1 MKITTTFLFAFLFAL
16 LVTLMILSIVL
27 QNYTNY
33 IPFVIL
39 IILIIFIIAPVV
51 NQLQFIYDNIMTIL
65 LTLSIIFF
73 IILNVAGFN
82 FHQFFLIVTV
92 SGYAIIIIKGL
103 LGAMKIASLNNSA
116 SQDSDYIT
124 KLGDNFK
131 KYINNLRNA
140 INNHFNF
147 DVKLPEIYNNKDVLI
162 NTVMLFK
169 EYLPFLLG
177 SALVSFSIYLYRVT
191 QLRVDLS
198 LASNCKKQK
207 YFVEKATIRNKIH
220 YFANKYHD
228 ELRSSLI
235 LLLVGSL
242 LTLLVISFI
251 IYNNDIEMYYIWLIP
266 ILIFTIAF
274 ASIQIDYLDKNV
286 FTPNDKYKAPLLN

>member
-1 MKITTTFLFAFLFAL
+1 MFLFAL
-16 LVTLMILSIVL
+16 LVTLIILSIVL

-65 LTLSIIFF
+65 LTLSITFF

-82 FHQFFLIVTV
+82 FHQLFLIVTV
-92 SGYAIIIIKGL
+92 SGYAIIIFKGL
-103 LGAMKIASLNNSA
+103 LGAMKIASLNSLNDSTP
-116 SQDSDYIT
+116 QDSDSFT
-124 KLGDNFK
+124 KLGNNFK
-131 KYINNLRNA
+131 KYINNFRNA

-147 DVKLPEIYNNKDVLI
+147 DVKLPEIYNNKDVRI

-220 YFANKYHD
+220 YFANKYHN

-242 LTLLVISFI
+242 LTLLVIAFI

-286 FTPNDKYKAPLLN
+286 FTP